1 MAYEIVMPRLGW
13 TMEEGIMVEWLKHDG
28 DPVQAGEVVCTVEG
42 DKTAMEVESFESGIL
57 RIPPDSPPPGSKVR
71 VGTLLGYIVRPDEAA
86 PFEQPGTARVA
97 RESAPA
103 TTVQSQPASAPV
115 NSSARRADRMEPAIS
130 PRGRRV
136 AAELGVEWRTLT
148 GSGRTGRIVERDVR
162 AAVAQQPPALRPRVS
177 PLARRRAEAAA
188 AASPEPPPPAVQSV
202 PMSSVRRLIAER
214 MASSAHTAAPVTLT
228 TEADA
233 TELVRLRQQ
242 VAADLKDEQKPVPTY
257 NDLLAKLVAVA
268 LGEHPALNASL
279 SGETIVQ
286 HSAAHIGI
294 AVETER
300 GLLVPVVQDVRTRS
314 LQQLAVESARLIE
327 QARAGTISPDH
338 LHGGTFTIT
347 NLGMYDIDAFTPIIN
362 LPECAILGVGRIVSK
377 VVAVNEASEAT
388 AVRKMVALSLTF
400 DHRLVDGAPA
410 ARFLKRVKQLV
421 EHPYLWLTQ

>member
-1 MAYEIVMPRLGW
+1 M
-13 TMEEGIMVEWLKHDG
+13 
-28 DPVQAGEVVCTVEG
+28 
-42 DKTAMEVESFESGIL
+42 
-57 RIPPDSPPPGSKVR
+57 
-71 VGTLLGYIVRPDEAA
+71 
-86 PFEQPGTARVA
+86 
-97 RESAPA
+97 
-103 TTVQSQPASAPV
+103 
-115 NSSARRADRMEPAIS
+115 
-130 PRGRRV
+130 
-136 AAELGVEWRTLT
+136 
-148 GSGRTGRIVERDVR
+148 
-162 AAVAQQPPALRPRVS
+162 
-177 PLARRRAEAAA
+177 
-188 AASPEPPPPAVQSV
+188 
-202 PMSSVRRLIAER
+202 
-214 MASSAHTAAPVTLT
+214 
-228 TEADA
+228 
-233 TELVRLRQQ
+233 
-242 VAADLKDEQKPVPTY
+242 PTY

-286 HSAAHIGI
+286 HSAVHIGI

-300 GLLVPVVQDVRTRS
+300 GLLVPVVQDVCTRS

-327 QARAGTISPDH
+327 QTRAGTISPDH

-377 VVAVNEASEAT
+377 VVVVNEASEAT